1 MISHIILASK
11 SPRRRELLA
20 LLNIPFDV
28 LTADTDE
35 QTALKNPADIVAE
48 LAKRKADTIFQK
60 YPAETENELVLS
72 ADTIVVLGE
81 TILNKP
87 ASHDDAVRM
96 LSLLQGQTHHV
107 FTGFSLKKADK
118 QITDFE
124 VTEVTFSPMS
134 AEEIQTYIEVAK
146 PFDKAG
152 AYGIQDDFGACF
164 IEKINGCY
172 YNVVGL
178 PVSKLYKTL
187 KLFQD

>member
-1 MISHIILASK
+1 MVSHIILASK
-11 SPRRRELLA
+11 SPRRRELLS
-20 LLNIPFDV
+20 LLNIPFSI

-35 QTALKNPADIVAE
+35 QTALKNPSEIVSE
-48 LAKRKADTIFQK
+48 LAERKAANIFQK
-60 YPAETENELVLS
+60 YPKETESELVLS

-81 TILNKP
+81 NILNKP
-87 ASHDDAVRM
+87 ASHGEAVRM
-96 LSLLQGQTHHV
+96 LTLLQGKTHRV
-107 FTGFSLKKADK
+107 FTGFSLKKANK

-134 AEEIQTYIEVAK
+134 TEEIQTYIQVAN

-164 IEKINGCY
+164 IENINGCY